1 MADED
6 AVILNAGDK
15 AKRHRSPSYPTIGLR
30 ESVERLQKFYKVD
43 GKAGAPPEVAVK
55 HMGYSTAHGQ
65 AMSALSALKKFELVA
80 ESNGRVVPTQRA
92 LEILNLQDGD
102 PRRIQALKDAAVAPP
117 IYHQLIAENQN
128 GLPGDEALESE
139 LVTYKNFN
147 PNAVRDFVKDFRE
160 SLDFA
165 GISDI
170 SVLGLDLEETEAEM
184 QAATEET
191 PTLVSSKSSHAPT
204 RPPNM
209 EGVRPVSQPARTAEE
224 ISTPVGK
231 DDDRVVFAHVRFD
244 SSIRKEFVASLKKYL
259 EYLET
264 TLQ

>member
-1 MADED
+1 MGDVDE
-6 AVILNAGDK
+6 ILNADQK

-30 ESVERLQKFYKVD
+30 ESVDRIGKFYKID
-43 GKAGAPPEVAVK
+43 GKAGAPPEIAVK

-65 AMSALSALKKFELVA
+65 AMSAMSALKKFGLLA

-92 LEILNLQDGD
+92 LEILNLNDGD
-102 PRRIQALKDAAVAPP
+102 QRRIQALKDAALAPP
-117 IYHQLIAENQN
+117 IYRQMISDNPN

-147 PNAVRDFVKDFRE
+147 PNAVRGFVKDFRE

-165 GISDI
+165 GVSDI
-170 SVLGLDLEETEAEM
+170 AVLGLDLEETEPEMPVAEEP
-184 QAATEET
+184 QIFKGKTSHGEPRT
-191 PTLVSSKSSHAPT
+191 PIGAEAVS
-204 RPPNM
+204 
-209 EGVRPVSQPARTAEE
+209 VRQPINPEE

-231 DDDRVVFAHVRFD
+231 EEDRVVFAHVRFD
-244 SSIRKEFVASLKKYL
+244 AGIRKEFVASLKKYL
-259 EYLET
+259 DYLET

>member
-6 AVILNAGDK
+6 VSVLNSSEK

-65 AMSALSALKKFELVA
+65 ALSALSALKKFGLVA

-92 LEILNLQDGD
+92 LEIVNLQDTD
-102 PRRIQALKDAAVAPP
+102 PRRARALKDAAVAPP
-117 IYHQLIAENQN
+117 IYQQLISENPD
-128 GLPGDEALESE
+128 GLPEEEALGSE

-147 PNAVRDFVKDFRE
+147 PNAVRDFVKDFRD

-165 GISDI
+165 GISGI
-170 SVLGLDLEETEAEM
+170 AVLGLDLEETEAGM
-184 QAATEET
+184 QATADET
-191 PTLVSSKSSHAPT
+191 PTLVLSKSSHAPV

-209 EGVRPVSQPARTAEE
+209 EGVRPAVRITEE

-231 DDDRVVFAHVRFD
+231 DEDRVVFAHVRFD
-244 SSIRKEFVASLKKYL
+244 AAIRREFVISLKKYL
-259 EYLET
+259 DYLET